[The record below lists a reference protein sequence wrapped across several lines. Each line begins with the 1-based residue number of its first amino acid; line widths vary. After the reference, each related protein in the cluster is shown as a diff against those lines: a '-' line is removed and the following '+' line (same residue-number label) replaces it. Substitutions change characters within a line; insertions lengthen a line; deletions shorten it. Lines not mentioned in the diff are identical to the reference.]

1 MNLSATQDSNTDTAR
16 VSEPANSTARA
27 RGERSG
33 SRRQIGPLG
42 TLARIAGGVVAIAL
56 PIALDGLTVFEAAIA
71 LIALPLIAAIAAPLI
86 TSIFRRLAPNALQ
99 SRQAICSAPGCS
111 LIAVMVVAN
120 SALVDLTSANG
131 NVTIWVWLG
140 ASMLVAA
147 ARGYGGCEVLA
158 VSNLITG
165 RREEI
170 GCILYT
176 PIDLL
181 EASRRARTEQP
192 S

>member
-1 MNLSATQDSNTDTAR
+1 MNLGATHDSNTDTAP
-16 VSEPANSTARA
+16 VTEPANSTVRA
-27 RGERSG
+27 HAERSG

-42 TLARIAGGVVAIAL
+42 TLARIAGGALAIAL
-56 PIALDGLTVFEAAIA
+56 PIALDGLTLLEAALA

-86 TSIFRRLAPNALQ
+86 TSTFRRLAPNALG
-99 SRQAICSAPGCS
+99 SRHAICCAPGCS
-111 LIAVMVVAN
+111 LIAVMVLAN
-120 SALVDLTSANG
+120 SALVAPTSADG

-140 ASMLVAA
+140 ASMLIAA

-165 RREEI
+165 RRDQI

-176 PIDLL
+176 PIDRL
-181 EASRRARTEQP
+181 EASRRAG
-192 S
+192 